1 MKDCKKTNME
11 GEFSMNEKN
20 EWMKLLGFEEEVLR
34 SNNKVFCC
42 EDVPVGMIGNLQASV
57 NPDSGVHY
65 LWHTPDETL
74 ADQTCTVPMT
84 NDLQSAKAA
93 LDNHPLAGWWENE
106 QPRFIEMV
114 DGKLTELETERY
126 ASQSLFS
133 RNGTL
138 VAGEALQRKMVIIVG
153 CGSVGSQIAVHLT
166 RAGVTRFCLI
176 DSDCVELHN
185 LSRTFDRSMLGQ
197 FKTKAVA
204 RSLRLINPLVQVS
217 TYECRVEN
225 VDASFYEALVP
236 GETLIIGCADNRA
249 SDEYLC
255 SLAADLKLDFLSA
268 GFWSN
273 ATVTE
278 NFVYR
283 SDTEDH
289 TYGCLLREAI
299 IEDARAQHTQNY
311 VNAESTAKPNAG
323 LGCSVQM
330 GNSISAQLA
339 LDLLLRHEETYHSQL
354 LPALG
359 SQMLLFVCTN
369 NPALAGDEV
378 RQWAPRPL
386 WSQCCSLKP
395 QDGCTCHS
403 NPVAAV

>member
-1 MKDCKKTNME
+1 
-11 GEFSMNEKN
+11 MNDKI
-20 EWMKLLGFEEEVLR
+20 EWMKSLGFMEESLR
-34 SNNKVFCC
+34 CNNKAFCS
-42 EDVPVGMIGNLQASV
+42 EDVPAGMIGSLQAMV

-74 ADQTCTVPMT
+74 TCQTCAVPLT
-84 NDLQSAKAA
+84 ESRQAAEAA
-93 LDNHPLAGWWENE
+93 LDKHPLAGWWEDG

-114 DGKLTELETERY
+114 DGKFTELETERY
-126 ASQSLFS
+126 APQSLFS

-138 VAGEALQRKMVIIVG
+138 VVGEALQRKRVVIVG
-153 CGSVGSQIAVHLT
+153 CGSVGSQIAVHLA
-166 RAGVTRFCLI
+166 RAGVTRFDLI

-204 RSLRLINPLVQVS
+204 RSLRLINPLVQVR
-217 TYECRVEN
+217 TFECRIES

-236 GETLIIGCADNRA
+236 GEALIIGCADNRA

-255 SLAADLKLDFLSA
+255 SLAADLKLDFLSS

-273 ATVTE
+273 AAVTE

-283 SDTEDH
+283 SGTDDH
-289 TYGCLLREAI
+289 TYGCMLREAI

-311 VNAESTAKPNAG
+311 VNADSTAKPNAG

-339 LDLLLRHEETYHSQL
+339 LDMLLRSEEAYHPQL

-369 NPALAGDEV
+369 NPVLAGEEV

-386 WSQCCSLKP
+386 WSQCCALKP

-403 NPVAAV
+403 APCEAAV